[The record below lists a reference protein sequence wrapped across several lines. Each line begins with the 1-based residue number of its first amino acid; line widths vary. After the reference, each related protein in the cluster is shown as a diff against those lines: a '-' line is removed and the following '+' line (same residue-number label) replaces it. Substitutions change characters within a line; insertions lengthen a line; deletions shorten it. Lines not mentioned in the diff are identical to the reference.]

1 MLEKE
6 IEQKLKKAVEAA
18 GGQCWK
24 FVSPGMAGVPDRLV
38 LFPGGRLAFVELKAP
53 GKKERPLQ
61 RVMQHR
67 IRRMGVPV
75 FSGVDSEE
83 KIREVIRWATQEGEN
98 V

>member
-6 IEQKLKKAVEAA
+6 IEQKLKNEVEAA
-18 GGQCWK
+18 GGWCWK

-38 LFPGGRLAFVELKAP
+38 LFPRGLVAFVETKAP

-61 RVMQHR
+61 RVMQSR
-67 IRRMGVPV
+67 IRSMGVQV

-83 KIREVIRWATQEGEN
+83 KIREVIRWATQEEEN